1 MKDLDVTQVFC
12 EVLTG
17 LAFFF
22 VILSVLSLTGSH
34 AVHDVAL
41 YAASKLTI
49 ASLGAILVIAYLVG
63 TMMDAVGLALDQLFL
78 YRLVARDEPSEEERA
93 KFWKNV
99 NQHVLAYR
107 EAQWTYFSCYRN
119 LFILFVPGSIL
130 WTLIVWNNIGPYWG
144 ISTGFVF
151 LLLEASFFVTMKAL
165 VEIYFKIT
173 KSL

>member
-17 LAFFF
+17 LAFLF
-22 VILSVLSLTGSH
+22 VMLSVLSLTGFYT
-34 AVHDVAL
+34 VPDVAR
-41 YAASKLTI
+41 YAIGKLTV
-49 ASLGAILVIAYLVG
+49 ASLGAILVIAYLLG

-78 YRLVARDEPSEEERA
+78 DRLVVRTEPSEDDRA

-119 LFILFVPGSIL
+119 LFILFIPGSIL
-130 WTLIVWNNIGPYWG
+130 WTLVIWKTVGPYWG
-144 ISTGFVF
+144 ISSGCIFI
-151 LLLEASFFVTMKAL
+151 LLEISFFITMKEL
-165 VEIYFKIT
+165 VKIYFAIT